1 MEDFTMSLSI
11 SMTPSRIALLFAA
24 VFVTIP
30 ASAQHADMHMAAP
43 ASSTPPSQDPK
54 VQQAIQKAKDAYG
67 QQFPYHY
74 RILCA
79 QALKEN
85 VDLLPYETTGSPSG
99 LHFISM
105 SLPPQSGRKGFYV
118 LTHMGEL
125 HE

>member
-43 ASSTPPSQDPK
+43 ASSTPPSQDLK
-54 VQQAIQKAKDAYG
+54 VQQAIQKANDAYG
-67 QQFPYHY
+67 QQFPYLS
-74 RILCA
+74 RIRRA
-79 QALKEN
+79 PALKEN
-85 VDLLPYETTGSPSG
+85 VDLPPFQTSAARAV
-99 LHFISM
+99 LHLISM
-105 SLPPQSGRKGFYV
+105 GLAAQSGRKGFYV
-118 LTHMGEL
+118 RPHMGGL